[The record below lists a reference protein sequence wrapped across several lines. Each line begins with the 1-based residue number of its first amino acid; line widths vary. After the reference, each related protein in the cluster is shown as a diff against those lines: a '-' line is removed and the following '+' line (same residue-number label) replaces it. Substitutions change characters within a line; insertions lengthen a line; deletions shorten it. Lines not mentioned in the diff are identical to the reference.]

1 MSNFSNN
8 NSENKN
14 EQIQKTILIC
24 GILSMIIIIILVISI
39 IIYCIC
45 KNRRESKNVIN
56 HNIFVEEQQ
65 QKKHNTTPE
74 KFKPVSNSSTIGS
87 DNVRQNM
94 SMSEIKEKNLKDEI
108 HNIIH

>member
-1 MSNFSNN
+1 MSDLSNN

-14 EQIQKTILIC
+14 EQIQKSILIC

-45 KNRRESKNVIN
+45 KNRKENKNIAN

-65 QKKHNTTPE
+65 QKK
-74 KFKPVSNSSTIGS
+74 IILL
-87 DNVRQNM
+87 Q
-94 SMSEIKEKNLKDEI
+94 KNLNQFQI
-108 HNIIH
+108 HQQLEVIMLDKICQ